1 MAPILDVNNTT
12 GDFITLRRDYIGRQ
26 YVIELL
32 TRKVHITPQ
41 GLNTAN
47 WDILLLALKHLL
59 LPQNYGQ
66 YITPSR
72 FSMVKTIKNVH
83 LDLRSMYMLSRCI
96 RDGSPHTTVPHTRNY
111 IHSF

>member
-12 GDFITLRRDYIGRQ
+12 GDFITLIRDYIGRQ

-47 WDILLLALKHLL
+47 WDILLLSLKTSTFAPKLWL
-59 LPQNYGQ
+59 VYNSIPFFYGKNY
-66 YITPSR
+66 
-72 FSMVKTIKNVH
+72 
-83 LDLRSMYMLSRCI
+83 
-96 RDGSPHTTVPHTRNY
+96 
-111 IHSF
+111 